1 MCCITSVSPTR
12 KPTRPLLQGGGTD
25 VLIVENSPQPLNSK
39 ADLPASWHYVS
50 FPDNPGLG
58 AAYNYTADF
67 ARRHGYDWILL
78 TDQDTAFPPGILEQY
93 RSAVERHPSV
103 KLFCPQV
110 SIGPD
115 RFMSPVPMNRYRC
128 RIQPT
133 APTGEISLSAYSVIN
148 SGMLIHVETFI
159 QAGGYRPEVH
169 LDFADF
175 QFIERFRKV
184 SPKAFVIDAV
194 CQQEFSNEVQTREQK
209 LSRYRLFCQSLRN
222 FVCDDCKNQNIS
234 TGSCSDALVRW
245 LYPKKRSG
253 LSVFSTQIIGYDFR
267 LHGHLQR

>member
-1 MCCITSVSPTR
+1 MQNRILLVSVLYNERLADT
-12 KPTRPLLQGGGTD
+12 KTYTTLLQGGGTD

-67 ARRHGYDWILL
+67 ARQHGYDWILL

-128 RIQPT
+128 NIQRT

-222 FVCDDCKNQNIS
+222 FVCDDCKNQKYLHRIVFRRA
-234 TGSCSDALVRW
+234 CSLAVSE
-245 LYPKKRSG
+245 K
-253 LSVFSTQIIGYDFR
+253 TFR
-267 LHGHLQR
+267 PFRIFYTDYWV